1 MKFYKLELINRE
13 QSYNQ
18 MFGTNPNVGVINP
31 IGKGPMPKQ
40 PSMAPG
46 QPAMGMG
53 IGGMGMQGG
62 VQLTT
67 AAPA

>member
-1 MKFYKLELINRE
+1 
-13 QSYNQ
+13 